1 MCLLRYDI
9 DVMVCFEPVE
19 YMREMTRPDFCLSSR
34 LCNRLKG
41 HLLMYVYKLINWF
54 S

>member
-19 YMREMTRPDFCLSSR
+19 YMRETTRPDFCLSNR
-34 LCNRLKG
+34 LCNLLKG